1 MNSQINEL
9 LDKGMLLVAKGIQDE
24 SQIEEHLAQCYQ
36 TKQMLKKELKK
47 LDDKYNALKQGRQ
60 EKLLK
65 TLEKNSNEHTVMT
78 QEDLAVFID
87 RIIVKKDKIEIETI
101 DDQKCEL
108 LLNQIS

>member
-1 MNSQINEL
+1 MDRKIYQ
-9 LDKGMLLVAKGIQDE
+9 KLLVWKEKIAKCHICQQE
-24 SQIEEHLAQCYQ
+24 
-36 TKQMLKKELKK
+36 
-47 LDDKYNALKQGRQ
+47 QGRQ

-87 RIIVKKDKIEIETI
+87 RIVVKKDKIEIETI

-108 LLNQIS
+108 LLNQISQKFFQMNANDY

>member
-1 MNSQINEL
+1 
-9 LDKGMLLVAKGIQDE
+9 
-24 SQIEEHLAQCYQ
+24 
-36 TKQMLKKELKK
+36 MLKKELQN

-87 RIIVKKDKIEIETI
+87 RIVVKKDK
-101 DDQKCEL
+101 DVYKR
-108 LLNQIS
+108 QISPY